1 MTYKLENS
9 LVLKELGFNSIW
21 LLKGK
26 VNVVEKIYH
35 TYTLNL
41 TGANILFVASTTVSA
56 GSEEVRLFKNIAL
69 YLHSQSISES
79 LKFSLSLDSIK
90 VKETIESIKFDH
102 LFLLCTQLDF
112 LDEEYQLT
120 NKNKVSLSVPL
131 SKIIQNSELKQK
143 LWHDIQVL
151 LNKVNG

>member
-1 MTYKLENS
+1 MTDKLENS

-143 LWHDIQVL
+143 LWHDIQML
-151 LNKVNG
+151 LNKANG

>member
-1 MTYKLENS
+1 LTYKLENS

-143 LWHDIQVL
+143 LWHDIQML

>member
-1 MTYKLENS
+1 MTDKLENS

-143 LWHDIQVL
+143 LWHDIQML

>member
-1 MTYKLENS
+1 MTDKLGNS

-26 VNVVEKIYH
+26 VQEVEKIYH
-35 TYTLNL
+35 SYILNL
-41 TGANILFVASTTVSA
+41 TGANILFVASSNISSGT
-56 GSEEVRLFKNIAL
+56 EEVSLFKNIAL
-69 YLHSQSISES
+69 YLQSQSTNQS
-79 LKFSLSLDSIK
+79 LKLLLNLDPVKI
-90 VKETIESIKFDH
+90 KETVESAKFDH
-102 LFLLCTQLDF
+102 LFLLCNQLDF
-112 LDEEYQLT
+112 LDEEHQLA

-131 SKIIQNSELKQK
+131 SKMIQNSELKQK

>member
-1 MTYKLENS
+1 LTDKLENS